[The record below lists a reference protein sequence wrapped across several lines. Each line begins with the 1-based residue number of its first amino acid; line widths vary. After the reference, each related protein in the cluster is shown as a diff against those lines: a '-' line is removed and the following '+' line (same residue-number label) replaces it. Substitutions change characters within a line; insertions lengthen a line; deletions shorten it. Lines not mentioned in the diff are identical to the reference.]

1 MEQDNDLNELDAMFA
16 DIGGNEKLEENSN
29 SFDNI
34 EDGEYEAEVINAEY
48 TKSKKDMPM
57 IKVEYGLENGRH
69 HWQYLML
76 AGKDEKSTSQ
86 QMSRTV
92 TVLRKFGLDSKT
104 ITGYVSQLDKMIGR
118 KVMLTIT
125 TKNDFQNTHVEVE

>member
-16 DIGGNEKLEENSN
+16 DIGGNEKLDENAN

-57 IKVEYGLENGRH
+57 IKVEYGLESGRH

-76 AGKDEKSTSQ
+76 AGKDEKATSQ

-104 ITGYVSQLDKMIGR
+104 ITGYVSQLDKMVGQR
-118 KVMLTIT
+118 VMLTIT
-125 TKNDFQNTHVEVE
+125 TKNDYQNTHVEVL

>member
-1 MEQDNDLNELDAMFA
+1 MEDKDLNELDAMFA
-16 DIGGNEKLEENSN
+16 DIGGNDKLDENAN
-29 SFDNI
+29 NFDTI

-57 IKVEYGLENGRH
+57 IKIEYGLESGRH

-92 TVLRKFGLDSKT
+92 TVLRKFGLDSNT
-104 ITGYVSQLDKMIGR
+104 ITGYISQLDKLVGR
-118 KVMLTIT
+118 AVTLTIT
-125 TKNDFQNTHVEVE
+125 TKNDFQNTHVEVR